1 MLIKKKLETVRKN
14 ENCFSTPH
22 KSQASSSLFV
32 EGGGEGV
39 VRSFLGK
46 MHEAHPHRES
56 DRDTARALLLEH
68 VTFLCDESSECRKRK
83 SGLGVGV
90 GGPANSLLP
99 VTKCKLQDSN
109 STYNE
114 LFVSLSDVHMSR
126 CEINA

>member
-1 MLIKKKLETVRKN
+1 MKHTHTDRERQRHST
-14 ENCFSTPH
+14 CFVIG
-22 KSQASSSLFV
+22 ACNVFM
-32 EGGGEGV
+32 
-39 VRSFLGK
+39 R
-46 MHEAHPHRES
+46 
-56 DRDTARALLLEH
+56 
-68 VTFLCDESSECRKRK
+68 CDDSSECRKRK